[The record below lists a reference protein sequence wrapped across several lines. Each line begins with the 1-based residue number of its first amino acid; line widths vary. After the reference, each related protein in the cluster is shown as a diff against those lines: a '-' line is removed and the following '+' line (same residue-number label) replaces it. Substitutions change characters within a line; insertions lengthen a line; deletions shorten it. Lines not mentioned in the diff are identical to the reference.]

1 MNWIDNFLFS
11 TVNELGETITSWDD
25 VDNLPSSI
33 IEIQAT
39 TLSSGWF
46 QSWYKWLGR
55 KNVVFYRFETQGSSY
70 RVKV

>member
-11 TVNELGETITSWDD
+11 TVNELGQTITSWDD

-46 QSWYKWLGR
+46 QS
-55 KNVVFYRFETQGSSY
+55 
-70 RVKV
+70 

>member
-1 MNWIDNFLFS
+1 MVHKLHGKSLAVYDGTDSSKTNWIDNFLFS

-46 QSWYKWLGR
+46 Q
-55 KNVVFYRFETQGSSY
+55 T
-70 RVKV
+70 